1 MHVELKTQRLL
12 LRPLEL
18 ADLEAVHAYA
28 SDREN
33 TRFMLFLP
41 NDTLEET
48 AAFLKSV
55 EADWAGEQP
64 QAFEFAV
71 VLGSE
76 VIGAVSVALNDERT
90 EGEMGW
96 ILNKR
101 YWGKGYTTEAAL
113 AVRDFAIRELGVKK
127 LIAHCDARN
136 TASQRVMQKLSFR
149 LEGETDDRVYPKTGE
164 KATERMYSLRVA
176 D

>member
-1 MHVELKTQRLL
+1 MELKTQRLL
-12 LRPLEL
+12 LRPLV
-18 ADLEAVHAYA
+18 ADDWKAVHEYA
-28 SDREN
+28 SDVEN
-33 TRFMLFLP
+33 TRYMTFLP
-41 NDTLEET
+41 NDTEEET
-48 AAFLKSV
+48 RDFVA
-55 EADWAGEQP
+55 WTAGEWQKEKP
-64 QAFEFAV
+64 ETCEFAI
-71 VLGSE
+71 LLQGKL
-76 VIGAVSVALNDERT
+76 IGACSVAISEDRR

-149 LEGETDDRVYPKTGE
+149 LEEETDDRVYPKTGE

>member
-71 VLGSE
+71 VLGGE

-149 LEGETDDRVYPKTGE
+149 LEEETDDRVYPKTGE